1 MKARQSREN
10 AARTLPT
17 WQQRRIVRAAQ
28 YWLSSHPNFAGYA
41 MAFDVELDAPWRR
54 PHHVAGAFRI

>member
-1 MKARQSREN
+1 VKARQSQEN

-17 WQQRRIVRAAQ
+17 WQQRRIVRAAR

-41 MAFDVELDAPWRR
+41 MAFDVEFDALWRW